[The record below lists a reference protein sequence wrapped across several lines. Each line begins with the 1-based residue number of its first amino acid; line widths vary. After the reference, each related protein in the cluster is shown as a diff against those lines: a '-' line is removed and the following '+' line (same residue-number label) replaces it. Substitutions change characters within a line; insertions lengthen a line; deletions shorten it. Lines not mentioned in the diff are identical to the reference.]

1 MKHLK
6 NRTSGDPESIK
17 LFKKSVY
24 SDENFNLFVVMICSS
39 VSIINAL
46 FLSLKSFNPYTNVSA
61 CCNCVIFAQ

>member
-24 SDENFNLFVVMICSS
+24 SDENFNLFVVNYSMFIC
-39 VSIINAL
+39 VN
-46 FLSLKSFNPYTNVSA
+46 Y
-61 CCNCVIFAQ
+61 